1 MRFVLTSD
9 AGRSIVLRD
18 SRNENGVGAYL
29 LEDGVDGWF
38 GTPSIRE
45 EPIAR
50 DQADGDY
57 MPSTMTQGARIVT
70 LHGYAAFDSTVE
82 CGAFEDLL
90 NSFVCQSLTLSCED
104 SHGRRSAKGFISDG
118 PDISLFPDEQSL
130 QFTIIVTCPDSRK
143 YGNPVAFTPSG
154 GWCMVTNEG
163 NCGTY
168 PIVHVEG
175 HITTMNL
182 KLGSQ
187 QVTWVGDAESL
198 DIDFRDM
205 QPSSGAIVMD
215 NAFEIPPGDSA
226 LAVTCDGTLTVTVK
240 PAWR

>member
-1 MRFVLTSD
+1 MRFILTND

-18 SRNENGVGAYL
+18 SRNENSVGAYL

-38 GTPSIRE
+38 GTPPIRE

-50 DQADGDY
+50 SQADGDY

-70 LHGYAAFDSTVE
+70 LRGYAAFDTTIE
-82 CGAFEDLL
+82 CAAFVDLL
-90 NSFVCQSLTLSCED
+90 NSFTCQSLTLSCED
-104 SHGRRSAKGFISDG
+104 SHGRRSAKGFMSDG
-118 PDISLFPDEQSL
+118 PDPVLFPDEQSL

-143 YGNPVAFTPSG
+143 YGNPIEFTPSG

-168 PIVHVEG
+168 PTIHVDG
-175 HITTMNL
+175 HITTMTL

-187 QVTWVGDAESL
+187 QVTWSGDAETL

-226 LAVTCDGTLTVTVK
+226 IAVACDGLLTVTVK

>member
-1 MRFVLTSD
+1 MRFVLTNG

-18 SRNENGVGAYL
+18 SRNENGVGVYL
-29 LEDGVDGWF
+29 IEDGVDGWF
-38 GTPSIRE
+38 GTPAIRE
-45 EPIAR
+45 EPITR
-50 DQADGDY
+50 NQADGDY

-70 LHGYAAFDSTVE
+70 LRGYGAFDSTVE
-82 CGAFEDLL
+82 CAAFCDLL
-90 NSFVCQSLTLSCED
+90 NSFICQSLTLSCED
-104 SHGRRSAKGFISDG
+104 SHGRRSAKCFISDG
-118 PDISLFPDEQSL
+118 PEIDLFPDEQSL

-143 YGNPVAFTPSG
+143 YGNPVTFTPSG

-163 NCGTY
+163 NCGSY

-175 HITTMNL
+175 HITNMTL
-182 KLGSQ
+182 KLGNQ
-187 QVTWVGDAESL
+187 QVTWTGNAESL

-226 LAVTCDGTLTVTVK
+226 LAVTCDGALTVTVK

>member
-1 MRFVLTSD
+1 MRFVLTND

-18 SRNENGVGAYL
+18 SRNENGIGAYL

-38 GTPSIRE
+38 GTPPIRE

-57 MPSTMTQGARIVT
+57 MPSTMTQGARPVT
-70 LHGYAAFDSTVE
+70 LHGYAAFDSTIE
-82 CGAFEDLL
+82 CGAFVDLL
-90 NSFVCQSLTLSCED
+90 NSFVCQNLILSCDD
-104 SHGRRSAKGFISDG
+104 SHGRRSARGFISDG
-118 PDISLFPDEQSL
+118 PDIALFPDEQSL

-143 YGNPVAFTPSG
+143 YGDPVEFKPSG
-154 GWCMVTNEG
+154 GWCIVTNEG

-168 PIVHVEG
+168 PIVHVDG
-175 HITTMNL
+175 RITAMTL
-182 KLGSQ
+182 KLGDQ
-187 QVTWVGDAESL
+187 QVTWRGNAETL
-198 DIDFRDM
+198 DVDFRDM

-226 LAVTCDGTLTVTVK
+226 IAVVCDGDLTVTVK

>member
-1 MRFVLTSD
+1 MRFVLTND

-18 SRNENGVGAYL
+18 SRNENGVGVYL

-38 GTPSIRE
+38 GTPAIRE
-45 EPIAR
+45 EPITR
-50 DQADGDY
+50 NQADGDY

-70 LHGYAAFDSTVE
+70 LRGYGAFDSTVE
-82 CGAFEDLL
+82 CAAFCDLL
-90 NSFVCQSLTLSCED
+90 NSFICQSLTLSCED
-104 SHGRRSAKGFISDG
+104 SHGRRSAKCFISDG
-118 PDISLFPDEQSL
+118 PEIDLFPDEQSL

-143 YGNPVAFTPSG
+143 YGNPVTFTPSG

-163 NCGTY
+163 NCGSY

-175 HITTMNL
+175 HITNMTL
-182 KLGSQ
+182 KLGDQ
-187 QVTWVGDAESL
+187 QVTWTGNAESL

-226 LAVTCDGTLTVTVK
+226 LAVTCDGALTVTVK

>member
-1 MRFVLTSD
+1 MRFVLTNG

-18 SRNENGVGAYL
+18 SRNENGVGVYL

-38 GTPSIRE
+38 GTPAIRE
-45 EPIAR
+45 EPITR
-50 DQADGDY
+50 NQADGDY

-70 LHGYAAFDSTVE
+70 LRGYGAFDSTVE
-82 CGAFEDLL
+82 CAAFCDLL
-90 NSFVCQSLTLSCED
+90 NSFICQSLTLSCED
-104 SHGRRSAKGFISDG
+104 SHGRRSAKCFISDG
-118 PDISLFPDEQSL
+118 PEIDLFPDEQSL

-143 YGNPVAFTPSG
+143 YGNPVIFTPSG

-163 NCGTY
+163 NCGSY

-175 HITTMNL
+175 HITNMTL
-182 KLGSQ
+182 KLGDQ
-187 QVTWVGDAESL
+187 QVTWTGNAESL

-226 LAVTCDGTLTVTVK
+226 LAVTCDGALTVTVK

>member
-1 MRFVLTSD
+1 MRFVLTNG

-18 SRNENGVGAYL
+18 SRNENGVGVYL

-38 GTPSIRE
+38 GTPAIRE
-45 EPIAR
+45 EPITR
-50 DQADGDY
+50 NQADGDY

-70 LHGYAAFDSTVE
+70 LRGYGAFDSTVE
-82 CGAFEDLL
+82 CAAFCDLL
-90 NSFVCQSLTLSCED
+90 NSFICQSLTLSCED
-104 SHGRRSAKGFISDG
+104 SHGRRSAKCFISDG
-118 PDISLFPDEQSL
+118 PEIDLFPDEQSL

-143 YGNPVAFTPSG
+143 YGNPVTFTPSG

-163 NCGTY
+163 NCGSY

-175 HITTMNL
+175 HITNMTL
-182 KLGSQ
+182 KLGNQ
-187 QVTWVGDAESL
+187 QVTWTGNAESL

-226 LAVTCDGTLTVTVK
+226 LAVTCDGALTVTVK

>member
-1 MRFVLTSD
+1 MRFVLTNG

-18 SRNENGVGAYL
+18 SRNENGVGVYL

-38 GTPSIRE
+38 GTPAIRE
-45 EPIAR
+45 EPITR
-50 DQADGDY
+50 NQADGDY

-70 LHGYAAFDSTVE
+70 LRGYGAFDSTVE
-82 CGAFEDLL
+82 CAAFCDLL
-90 NSFVCQSLTLSCED
+90 NSFICQSLTLSCED
-104 SHGRRSAKGFISDG
+104 SHGRRSAKCFISDG
-118 PDISLFPDEQSL
+118 PEIDLFPDEQSL

-143 YGNPVAFTPSG
+143 YGNPVTFTPSG

-163 NCGTY
+163 NCGSY

-175 HITTMNL
+175 HITNMTL
-182 KLGSQ
+182 KLGDQ
-187 QVTWVGDAESL
+187 QVTWTGNAESL

-226 LAVTCDGTLTVTVK
+226 LAVTCDGALTVTVK